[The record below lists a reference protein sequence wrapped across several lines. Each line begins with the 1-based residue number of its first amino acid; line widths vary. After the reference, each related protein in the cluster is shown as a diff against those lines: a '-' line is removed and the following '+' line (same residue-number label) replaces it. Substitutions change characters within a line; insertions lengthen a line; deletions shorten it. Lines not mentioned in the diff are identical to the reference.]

1 MGLVVDTSAVVA
13 LERGG
18 AEWDAALAKLGNEP
32 LVLPAIVYAELL
44 VGVRLAGRV
53 GRASARRA
61 KVDALVA
68 RVPVV
73 DFGREIAERWADVV
87 ATLRRKGASI
97 PANDIVVAATA
108 LQLGFAVLV
117 GSRDEQHFRRVPKLR
132 VERLRV

>member
-18 AEWDAALAKLGNEP
+18 VEWETALAKLGDEP
-32 LVLPAIVYAELL
+32 LALPAIVYAELL
-44 VGVRLAGRV
+44 IGVRLADRV

-68 RVPVV
+68 RVPIV
-73 DFGREIAERWADVV
+73 DFGREIADRWADVV
-87 ATLRRKGASI
+87 ATLRKKGALI
-97 PANDIVVAATA
+97 PANDVAVAATA

-132 VERLRV
+132 VESLRA

>member
-1 MGLVVDTSAVVA
+1 VGLVVDTSAVVA

-18 AEWDAALAKLGNEP
+18 VEWETALAKLGDEP
-32 LVLPAIVYAELL
+32 LALPAIVYAELL
-44 VGVRLAGRV
+44 IGVRLADRV

-68 RVPVV
+68 RVPIV
-73 DFGREIAERWADVV
+73 DFGREIADRWADVV
-87 ATLRRKGASI
+87 ATLRKKGALI
-97 PANDIVVAATA
+97 PANDVAVAATA

-132 VERLRV
+132 VESLRA